1 MHKLL
6 YVSSTRQDFPND
18 ELQSILRQSRDNNHR
33 RDVTGLLLYID
44 GGFLQVLEGDRTAL
58 HDLYALIAKDTR
70 HRDAKVLLDEEAPRN
85 FGRWS
90 MGFRA
95 VRPETSEPGLAGITK
110 EAVRGLIRSGGAKRI
125 LEILIQTFQ
134 SVQGADL

>member
-1 MHKLL
+1 MHRLL
-6 YVSSTRQDFPND
+6 YVSSTPQDFPHD

-70 HRDAKVLLDEEAPRN
+70 HWDAKVLLDEEAPRN
-85 FGRWS
+85 L
-90 MGFRA
+90 
-95 VRPETSEPGLAGITK
+95 V
-110 EAVRGLIRSGGAKRI
+110 GGAWAFARCGRRRPNQVSRASPKKPFEDSSGQVG
-125 LEILIQTFQ
+125 L
-134 SVQGADL
+134 SASSKS